1 MSLSAPLWIC
11 KPALIPAPGAASSLA
26 APTSTFMTKLLDHY
40 GLRLS
45 FTAFDF
51 FSVVRREESDV

>member
-1 MSLSAPLWIC
+1 MPLSTPLGVWSR
-11 KPALIPAPGAASSLA
+11 ALIPVPGADGSRA
-26 APTSTFMTKLLDHY
+26 APTSTFITKLLDHY